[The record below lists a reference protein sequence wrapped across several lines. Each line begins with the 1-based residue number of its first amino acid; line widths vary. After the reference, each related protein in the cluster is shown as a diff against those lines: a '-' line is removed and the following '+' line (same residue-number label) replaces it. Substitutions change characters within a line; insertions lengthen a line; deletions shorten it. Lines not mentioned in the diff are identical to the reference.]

1 MLSHIWLADAAMPA
15 RALSRTGASFAG
27 GCTAVPRERVIE
39 TEPART
45 NAARTE
51 AARTA
56 AVATL
61 VAGLRPQASTGTVL
75 FGTATHAAS
84 QANVALQASSQKKY
98 ARKTRIATA
107 GGGAMGPQPAWD
119 PV

>member
-1 MLSHIWLADAAMPA
+1 ML
-15 RALSRTGASFAG
+15 
-27 GCTAVPRERVIE
+27 
-39 TEPART
+39 
-45 NAARTE
+45 
-51 AARTA
+51 
-56 AVATL
+56 
-61 VAGLRPQASTGTVL
+61 TVL

-84 QANVALQASSQKKY
+84 QANVAVQASSQKKY

>member
-15 RALSRTGASFAG
+15 RALSRTGASFVG
-27 GCTAVPRERVIE
+27 GCTAVPRERAIE
-39 TEPART
+39 TEP
-45 NAARTE
+45 ARTE

-61 VAGLRPQASTGTVL
+61 VAGLRPQACAGTVL

-84 QANVALQASSQKKY
+84 QANVASQASSQKKY